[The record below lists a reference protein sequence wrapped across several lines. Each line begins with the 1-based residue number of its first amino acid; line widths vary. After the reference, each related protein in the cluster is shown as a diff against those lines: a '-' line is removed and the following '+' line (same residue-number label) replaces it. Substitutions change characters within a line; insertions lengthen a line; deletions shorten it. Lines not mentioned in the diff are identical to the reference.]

1 MVGTQA
7 DMGMILMQ
15 KTALVEDG
23 EYKNSSRNNIIL
35 TGSGS
40 NGSLEHVDPGGIDG
54 ALNDFRNSSLELNR
68 SSTSVDT
75 MFELDHLREENQRL
89 ELSETKLSKQVHDL
103 KLLCADNDEK
113 LDQQAIE
120 LQVAKTHS
128 EDMHAEVLRLE
139 REARENKEMILSL
152 RDTVEEYKI
161 LLNEHD
167 YSNVSAAPSSK
178 DKEPV
183 MCSSAGSGKKRSDEK
198 MSKPKQ
204 ALSRSSSIGDDV
216 GYLKRN

>member
-1 MVGTQA
+1 
-7 DMGMILMQ
+7 
-15 KTALVEDG
+15 
-23 EYKNSSRNNIIL
+23 
-35 TGSGS
+35 
-40 NGSLEHVDPGGIDG
+40 
-54 ALNDFRNSSLELNR
+54 
-68 SSTSVDT
+68 

-167 YSNVSAAPSSK
+167 YSNVSAAPSSSK
-178 DKEPV
+178 DKDISDV
-183 MCSSAGSGKKRSDEK
+183 ASSAGSEGKKRSDEK

-216 GYLKRN
+216 GYLKSEIEKLRARMKNCLGGYPKRIPLHRQTHIYCRENRR